1 MTRAEALEALRQ
13 QGAGI
18 EAGLDGLRLSLPGP
32 RLSRLE
38 DVLALLPVVSVC
50 ALPILGMGAARMDY
64 TGVDVSAMMALLG
77 VFWVGVMVLLL
88 TLPAAAR
95 SRRRADLLITD
106 RSLRCREQIVPL
118 ESLRAVY
125 VEKQR
130 ALLLVEGQEAPV
142 LAVASDTDTLR
153 ALQALLTA
161 LASERRESLRLAGHD
176 LTRSGAPPAALQAL
190 RGQRA

>member
-50 ALPILGMGAARMDY
+50 ALPILGMSAARMDY
-64 TGVDVSAMMALLG
+64 TGVNVSAMMALLG